1 MLGATH
7 GDRLDVVASL
17 ASPLPVRVIAELL
30 GADAERA
37 ADFRAWADASTR
49 AASGSAR
56 GGFDEEAMVAVL
68 AMAEH
73 LGNEIEE
80 RQRAPRDDLLTT
92 LVRARGDDVLAPEE
106 AVGFAAA
113 SSSPAPRPPR
123 TSSATRAG
131 RCSPPLTSPGR
142 R

>member
-1 MLGATH
+1 MQAWRPRIDELVEEMLGATH

-73 LGNEIEE
+73 PGHEIEE
-80 RQRAPRDDLLTT
+80 RQRAPRDDLLDRKRVVEGKRVS
-92 LVRARGDDVLAPEE
+92 VRVDLG
-106 AVGFAAA
+106 
-113 SSSPAPRPPR
+113 
-123 TSSATRAG
+123 
-131 RCSPPLTSPGR
+131 GR
-142 R
+142 RRIQKK

>member
-1 MLGATH
+1 MRIS
-7 GDRLDVVASL
+7 DWSSDVCSSDL
-17 ASPLPVRVIAELL
+17 
-30 GADAERA
+30 
-37 ADFRAWADASTR
+37 

-106 AVGFAAA
+106 AVGFAALLLF
-113 SSSPAPRPPR
+113 
-123 TSSATRAG
+123 AG
-131 RCSPPLTSPGR
+131 TETTTNLIGNACW
-142 R
+142 